1 MARPGTKFLRSFKGL
16 MLITKVDIRLGL
28 IIVIGRESLESANA
42 PDSCFNFDGWERNFC
57 PAIMIDKRARC
68 VRCTQSRTIAA
79 REMGL
84 TG

>member
-16 MLITKVDIRLGL
+16 MLIAKVDVRLWL
-28 IIVIGRESLESANA
+28 IIVIGCESLESANEPA
-42 PDSCFNFDGWERNFC
+42 SYLNFDGWERNFN
-57 PAIMIDKRARC
+57 PAIMIDRQARG
-68 VRCTQSRTIAA
+68 VRCTQSRIVAA